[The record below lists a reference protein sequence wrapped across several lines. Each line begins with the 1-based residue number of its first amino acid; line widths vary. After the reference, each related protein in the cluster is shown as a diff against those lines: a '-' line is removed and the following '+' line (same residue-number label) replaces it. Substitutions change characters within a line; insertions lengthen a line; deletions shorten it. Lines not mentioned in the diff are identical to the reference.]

1 MFFFLSKSF
10 LCFALQCFFFAS
22 ISVFLFLST
31 SISFYVSVYLLFCVS
46 FFQYPCA
53 SICSFSPSMTF
64 SLSFL
69 CQSSTFLY
77 LGTYLLKGKLPFA
90 WTNLKLIAGVVWASQ
105 CDQIGRFIGL
115 WATFQRLKQ
124 QLICP
129 NLPILDNFLKVLK
142 SIIFQVKSFS
152 GNFYRPLAIF
162 FWSHWSYNM
171 KII

>member
-1 MFFFLSKSF
+1 MKIKSKKSFFLTYRFEILQIYSLSRQICHMYILCIF
-10 LCFALQCFFFAS
+10 LSISLCFNM
-22 ISVFLFLST
+22 SVQ
-31 SISFYVSVYLLFCVS
+31 FYV
-46 FFQYPCA
+46 
-53 SICSFSPSMTF
+53 SFSPSMTF